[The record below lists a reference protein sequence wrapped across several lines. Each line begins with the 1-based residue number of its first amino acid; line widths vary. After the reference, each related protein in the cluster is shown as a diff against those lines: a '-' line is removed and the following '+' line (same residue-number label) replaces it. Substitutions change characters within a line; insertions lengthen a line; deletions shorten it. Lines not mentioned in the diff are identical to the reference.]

1 MIEWMLLEGTPETVA
16 EKAVPR
22 GLTGGSAVMATLTFG
37 KHSKP
42 ITIVSVEGSRAK
54 RPGRWPEILTDWA
67 EIYSTK
73 LFPSDAIPVLCEE
86 ASGLGADALAIFGE
100 PGLGRATIGWYA
112 KGLLAVYE
120 RVSAEGTIAWA
131 PGQPLGR
138 PFDGNLRRAASWVGH
153 KLASS
158 ASDESLFDR
167 MDNTNRAV
175 GEALISR
182 ALWRLLD
189 TKPPALDDLAGLVAN
204 AQLRRI
210 AP

>member
-1 MIEWMLLEGTPETVA
+1 MIEWMLLEGRPEVLA
-16 EKAVPR
+16 DKAVPKA
-22 GLTGGSAVMATLTFG
+22 LTGGHAVLGCLTFG

-54 RPGRWPEILTDWA
+54 RAARWPEILTDWA

-73 LFPSDAIPVLCEE
+73 LFPSDAVPVLCEE

-100 PGLGRATIGWYA
+100 PGLGRATVAWYA

-182 ALWRLLD
+182 ALWRMLD
-189 TKPPALDDLAGLVAN
+189 TKPPALDEMAGLL
-204 AQLRRI
+204 AQAPLRRM